1 MMLALSRRTVIATSI
16 LAATGVAVP
25 VTLAATSGGGTP
37 ANKAVAAGSHLAVIS
52 ANQTQTLLTATFKTS
67 KPEDLLLSV
76 SAECSILTQLVTNN
90 DNPSA
95 DAQAGVHMWL
105 TLDGKVIPV
114 QDASTPPQDP
124 NASAAGDPAKDGVT
138 FCDREYQR
146 TVTDNES
153 PADGIDTISDYIRT
167 KSAHAFSWVRL
178 NAGSGDHTVALV
190 ATFNNSTSGD
200 PGNVAQAIIG
210 NRTLIIEPT
219 KLANNAVISDNGTST
234 SG

>member
-1 MMLALSRRTVIATSI
+1 MV
-16 LAATGVAVP
+16 AAIGIAVP
-25 VTLAATSGGGTP
+25 ATLAATSGGGTP
-37 ANKAVAAGSHLAVIS
+37 ANKAVAAGSTLAIVG

-67 KPEDLLLSV
+67 KPEDLLLTV

-90 DNPSA
+90 NNPSA

-114 QDASTPPQDP
+114 QDASAPPQDP
-124 NASAAGDPAKDGVT
+124 SQQAAGDPAKDGVT

-146 TVTDNES
+146 TVTNGETA
-153 PADGIDTISDYIRT
+153 PDGIDTQSDYIRT

-178 NAGSGDHTVALV
+178 NAGSGDHTIALV
-190 ATFNNSTSGD
+190 AQFNDSTSGD

-210 NRTLIIEPT
+210 NRTLVIEPT
-219 KLANNAVISDNGTST
+219 KLANNAVIADNGTST